1 VGYKLGQGIA
11 LLVDLL
17 NPERIII
24 GSIYGRQQSL
34 LEPVTIE
41 TIKKE
46 ALPQSLAVCEIVP
59 AGLGEN
65 VGDYAS
71 LSVALHLLEN
81 NTKVSEG

>member
-1 VGYKLGQGIA
+1 
-11 LLVDLL
+11 
-17 NPERIII
+17 
-24 GSIYGRQQSL
+24 
-34 LEPVTIE
+34 LEAQVTIE